1 MPRSAS
7 ASSSRTERDPS
18 VMNFSLRLQAIAV
31 GVCVLGFAA
40 ATSAQSPAKPPA
52 KPDGLIHTEVSLLGR
67 TASVL
72 FAPDLRANDP
82 AHRALFANGSQASG
96 RVRIGE
102 LQTNS
107 ALKFGDVSV
116 GKPGLVAFKYDLVLE
131 ASGEAWQLNV
141 SPAGAPSDAA
151 ASVNVSKIAL
161 SRERASVA
169 APTLLAALV
178 PVTRDTAQLIL
189 TWADVKATASV
200 QFQELQLPARGAG
213 GGGRQVAPVNR
224 THNEENA
231 GARLTMLSQLNETAL
246 VDPSGARASVTFAR
260 TFPKGTSSQSA
271 AGTTRR
277 EGLVVEGPDFK
288 GLLSTR
294 DGAVVELT
302 QAPALRLTIEKAV
315 RTGNVTLRA
324 GNQTPGFP
332 GAYSIWLKRAGDA
345 WRLVFNQEPD
355 VWGSQRDPKSDVGE
369 VDLAYAKGGEPSRPL
384 GVALVPTSADRW
396 RLVLVWGPHEWA
408 ADFAAA
414 Q

>member
-1 MPRSAS
+1 
-7 ASSSRTERDPS
+7 
-18 VMNFSLRLQAIAV
+18 MNFSLRLRAITA
-31 GVCVLGFAA
+31 GVCAIGLAVAV
-40 ATSAQSPAKPPA
+40 SAQAPAKPAA
-52 KPDGLIHTEVSLLGR
+52 KPDGLIHAELSLLGR

-82 AHRALFANGSQASG
+82 ANRSLFVSGSQASG

-116 GKPGLVAFKYDLVLE
+116 GKPGLTSFRYDLFLE
-131 ASGEAWQLNV
+131 ATGDAWQL
-141 SPAGAPSDAA
+141 ATAPVGAA
-151 ASVNVSKIAL
+151 ADSGTSDSTGKIAL
-161 SRERASVA
+161 SRERAAVA

-178 PVTRDTAQLIL
+178 PVARDTAQLIL
-189 TWADVKATASV
+189 TWGDVKATAGL
-200 QFQELQLPARGAG
+200 QFQELQLPARGGG

-231 GARLTMLSQLNETAL
+231 SARLTMLSQLNEAAV
-246 VDPSGARASVTFAR
+246 VDASGARASVTFAR

-271 AGTTRR
+271 AGTRR
-277 EGLVVEGPDFK
+277 SEGLSVEGPDFK
-288 GLLSTR
+288 GLMSTR
-294 DGAVVELT
+294 EGAVVELT
-302 QAPALRLTIEKAV
+302 LAPALRLSIDKAV
-315 RTGNVTLRA
+315 RAGKVTLRP
-324 GNQTPGFP
+324 GNQTPGFA
-332 GAYSIWLKRAGDA
+332 GAYSIWLKRVGDG

-384 GVALVPTSADRW
+384 GVALVPLSADRW
-396 RLVLVWGPHEWA
+396 RLLMVWGPHEWA